1 MIGSTHKR
9 QSLPSTAN
17 DNHPLNPNYKELYQ
31 ECKKNVAIFMKK
43 VDNEISTIL
52 SNHEKEKKKLKK
64 EI

>member
-9 QSLPSTAN
+9 QSLPSKPS
-17 DNHPLNPNYKELYQ
+17 DNHPHNPNYKELYQ

-52 SNHEKEKKKLKK
+52 SNHEK
-64 EI
+64 